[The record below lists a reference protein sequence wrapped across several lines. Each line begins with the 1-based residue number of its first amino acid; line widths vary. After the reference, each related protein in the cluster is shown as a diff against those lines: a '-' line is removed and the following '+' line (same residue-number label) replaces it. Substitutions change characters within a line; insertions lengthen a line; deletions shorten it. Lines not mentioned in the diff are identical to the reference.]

1 MGYATAVSRI
11 GAVVGAAG
19 GGFIL
24 WLHNAPFVA
33 LYFSAAIAALA
44 GIFFTMMSRR
54 GRASAQ
60 TDVRRA

>member
-24 WLHNAPFVA
+24 WLHNAPLA